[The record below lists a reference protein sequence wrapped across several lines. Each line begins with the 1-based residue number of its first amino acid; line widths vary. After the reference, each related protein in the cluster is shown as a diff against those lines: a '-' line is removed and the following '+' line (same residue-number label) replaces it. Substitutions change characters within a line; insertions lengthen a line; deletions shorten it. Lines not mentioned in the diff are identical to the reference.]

1 MGCALDSRIGKKEV
15 VWVMRLV
22 GWNAE
27 GLGSRELPGDNV
39 GINVPILKDYNP
51 KDTHISLTLQPVL
64 FAS

>member
-1 MGCALDSRIGKKEV
+1 
-15 VWVMRLV
+15 MRLV